1 MTTDSLQNIW
11 KRVDS
16 GIEQKPKNELDS
28 ILEKKIKRTMNRF
41 YLSLGISVTI
51 STGFLVFLI
60 MGALN
65 NPGDIVYLINN
76 CLLFGLVLYLLGNSL
91 WSWYKLQY
99 NKDNLPMKE
108 WLELRIKW
116 LSKWLGNKWVYFLL
130 PFIYILT
137 FFSLHFYDSYHSFTN
152 ALDNPE
158 TVFGTIIGILVGAVV
173 VVFVFRKKRRMQLRR
188 LEHLK
193 ELYDEL
199 CRNGACSD

>member
-99 NKDNLPMKE
+99 NKDN
-108 WLELRIKW
+108 
-116 LSKWLGNKWVYFLL
+116 V
-130 PFIYILT
+130 
-137 FFSLHFYDSYHSFTN
+137 
-152 ALDNPE
+152 
-158 TVFGTIIGILVGAVV
+158 
-173 VVFVFRKKRRMQLRR
+173 
-188 LEHLK
+188 
-193 ELYDEL
+193 
-199 CRNGACSD
+199 